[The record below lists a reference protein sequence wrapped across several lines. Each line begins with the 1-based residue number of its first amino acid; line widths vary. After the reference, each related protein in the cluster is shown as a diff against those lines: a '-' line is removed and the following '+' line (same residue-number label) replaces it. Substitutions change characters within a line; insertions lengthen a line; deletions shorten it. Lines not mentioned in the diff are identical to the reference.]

1 MGFGSYFKPNKAAAT
16 PAPAAAPVTSEKP
29 VSHPYGQ
36 NYDGRSSSN
45 TPRMAGS
52 SRASLA
58 PSTRASSV
66 FIDEIKHEVMV
77 NYLHQQQCSSLWVHD
92 NSGEME
98 GVLLR
103 KSRNNYMACPPALVN
118 SRFAQA
124 VSILNAQVS
133 LAQVTSNLTLT
144 FNARLQ

>member
-1 MGFGSYFKPNKAAAT
+1 MGFGNYFKQNKAAAAAS
-16 PAPAAAPVTSEKP
+16 PAPAAAEVTNEKP
-29 VSHPYGQ
+29 PNHPYGQ
-36 NYDGRSSSN
+36 NHDGQNSSN
-45 TPRMAGS
+45 TPKMAGS

-103 KSRNNYMACPPALVN
+103 KARNNYMACPPALVN

-124 VSILNAQVS
+124 VSILNAQVT
-133 LAQVTSNLTLT
+133 LKETTLQVQ
-144 FNARLQ
+144 AKIH

>member
-1 MGFGSYFKPNKAAAT
+1 MGFGGYFKSKKAAAAT
-16 PAPAAAPVTSEKP
+16 PAPAAAPVTNEKP
-29 VSHPYGQ
+29 PNHPYGQ
-36 NYDGRSSSN
+36 NYEGRSSSN

-103 KSRNNYMACPPALVN
+103 KARNNYMACPPALVN

-124 VSILNAQVS
+124 VSILNAQVCS
-133 LAQVTSNLTLT
+133 RDLNFVSNLT
-144 FNARLQ
+144 FNRSP

>member
-1 MGFGSYFKPNKAAAT
+1 MGFGNYFKPNKAGAAT
-16 PAPAAAPVTSEKP
+16 PAPAAAPVTDEKP
-29 VSHPYGQ
+29 PNNPYGH
-36 NYDGRSSSN
+36 NYDHRSSSN

-124 VSILNAQVS
+124 VSILNAQVGS
-133 LAQVTSNLTLT
+133 QEESNMA
-144 FNARLQ
+144 ARAELL

>member
-1 MGFGSYFKPNKAAAT
+1 MGIGNYFKPNKAAAAT
-16 PAPAAAPVTSEKP
+16 PAPAAAAVTNEKP
-29 VSHPYGQ
+29 PTGQ
-36 NYDGRSSSN
+36 NYEGRSSSN

-58 PSTRASSV
+58 PSTRTSSV

-124 VSILNAQVS
+124 VSILNAPVS
-133 LAQVTSNLTLT
+133 SKVTSRQAQAK
-144 FNARLQ
+144 FH